1 MQVVVCVHNGQVYK
15 KQDVVGL
22 GDPYVELKVGDVQR
36 NTSVQKNTLDPV
48 WEQGIVFREF
58 F

>member
-48 WEQGIVFREF
+48 WEQGIVF
-58 F
+58 